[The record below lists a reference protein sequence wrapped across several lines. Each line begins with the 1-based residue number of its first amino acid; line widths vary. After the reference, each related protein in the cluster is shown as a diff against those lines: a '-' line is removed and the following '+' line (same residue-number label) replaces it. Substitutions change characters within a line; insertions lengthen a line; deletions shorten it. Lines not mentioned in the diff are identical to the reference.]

1 MHLGNPANM
10 FYRCFGMN
18 GIVQIEEKM
27 SLNPIFSSKTT
38 NYCVI
43 LFFFFFLNI
52 SWWIDL

>member
-43 LFFFFFLNI
+43 LFFFKKNI

>member
-18 GIVQIEEKM
+18 GIVQMEEKM

-43 LFFFFFLNI
+43 FFLI
-52 SWWIDL
+52 LVDGLIYKDKR